1 MFHFGNWELGV
12 WELEVVSLGIVRV
25 AAKLPTVRLVPL
37 SLTILAAAS
46 VVAPQPHIVVERNL
60 PARMRDGVTLYAD
73 VYRPEGEG
81 RHPALLMRTPYDKD
95 GAQQS
100 ARLAMTVAAV
110 RRGYV
115 VVIQDTRGQFTSDGR
130 FVPYAQ
136 EIDDGYDTIE
146 WAAALPYVDGQVG
159 TFGLSYP
166 GAVQWMTAPTRPPHL
181 KAMAPAMTFAHGNH
195 FFYHGGVFEA
205 DFVEWLLGRQTR
217 ERQQMKLPFVSP
229 QEIAA
234 GWERDGD
241 AWMEHRPLAALPL
254 MERFPYW
261 REWVENPIE
270 SDYWKP
276 YDIEAQHPRVVVPAL
291 NLSGWNDDQYGQ
303 PGAIRNFTG
312 MRANGGS
319 DDARRG
325 QRLVMGPWTHGVPS
339 LSRTTYAGTDF
350 GPNAAFD
357 YVEAQL
363 RFFDY
368 WLKGKDEG
376 YSRESPVRIFV
387 MGENRWRAEND
398 WPPAG
403 TTVQPWR
410 LSAGGML
417 RVRVAEMRNG
427 MADGASGASGTGF
440 TYDPRTPARVPAA
453 SASAP
458 ADWRAVTSRGDVVEF
473 TSEPLSAP
481 IEITGHAVARLWFT
495 SSAPDSDVT
504 VKLLAVRPDGSSYAL
519 TNAYGALRTRYR
531 STERPRPPR
540 PLPAGEPVELEISAG
555 YTSTVVPAGARV
567 QLLVAGSMRQG
578 LTIHP
583 NTWDFSSATSGPVPA
598 THVIHHSAR
607 HPSRIDLPI
616 VAR

>member
-1 MFHFGNWELGV
+1 
-12 WELEVVSLGIVRV
+12 VRS
-25 AAKLPTVRLVPL
+25 ASVPL
-37 SLTILAAAS
+37 ALLAAAALT
-46 VVAPQPHIVVERNL
+46 APQPHIVIERDV

-115 VVIQDTRGQFTSDGR
+115 VVVQDTRGQFKSGGR

-146 WAAALPYVDGQVG
+146 WVAALPYVDGQVG

-181 KAMAPAMTFAHGNH
+181 KAMAPAMTFAHANH
-195 FFYHGGVFEA
+195 FFYHGGIFEA

-217 ERQQMKLPFVSP
+217 ERRQMKLPLVSP
-229 QEIAA
+229 QEIATA
-234 GWERDGD
+234 WERDGD

-261 REWVENPIE
+261 REWVEHPIE
-270 SDYWKP
+270 SDYWQP
-276 YDIEAQHPRVVVPAL
+276 YDIEVQHPRVVVPAL
-291 NLSGWNDDQYGQ
+291 NLSGWNDDPYGQ

-312 MRANGGS
+312 MRARGGS
-319 DDARRG
+319 EAARRG

-339 LSRTTYAGTDF
+339 MTRTTYAGMDF

-368 WLKGKDEG
+368 WLKGNDDG

-387 MGENRWRAEND
+387 MGENRWRSEND
-398 WPPAG
+398 WPPAAANLQVWQLSSG
-403 TTVQPWR
+403 GR
-410 LSAGGML
+410 LAYEAPGEEEE
-417 RVRVAEMRNG
+417 RTE
-427 MADGASGASGTGF
+427 F

-453 SASAP
+453 SASGA
-458 ADWRAVTSRGDVVEF
+458 ADWRAVTSRADVIEF
-473 TSEPLSAP
+473 TSAALTAP
-481 IEITGHAVARLWFT
+481 MEITGHALARLWFT
-495 SSAPDSDVT
+495 SSAPDTDVT
-504 VKLLAVRPDGSSYAL
+504 VKLLAVPPDGSSYAL

-531 STERPRPPR
+531 GTERPQPPR
-540 PLPAGEPVELEISAG
+540 RLPAGVPADLEISLG
-555 YTSTVVPAGARV
+555 YTSTLVPAGHRLQV
-567 QLLVAGSMRQG
+567 LVAGSMRQG

-583 NTWDFSSATSGPVPA
+583 NVWDFASPDARPVAA
-598 THVIHHSAR
+598 THAIHHSAKY
-607 HPSRIDLPI
+607 PSRIVLPVI
-616 VAR
+616 AR